1 MATSMVIRQV
11 DPFQLGMED
20 CAQFFLVNDKGNNL
34 AVFLTVVGGASTYA
48 LLSNLIA
55 TTSQQISHTLS

>member
-1 MATSMVIRQV
+1 MATSMVIQQV

-20 CAQFFLVNDKGNNL
+20 CAQFFLANDKGNNL
-34 AVFLTVVGGASTYA
+34 AVFLTVVGASTYA